1 MIGWVPV
8 FLVFVAE
15 VEEQLVGS
23 GAWPVGWSIIGV
35 TNCID
40 FAGISCLRLS
50 PSCTGCRRGR
60 VAKWWFVITPVV
72 FSNLMDDWRPV
83 LASDHFYVLLKRMY
97 AISLYHSDECIYSG
111 SRGQIEIFCPGDLA
125 IFGVVFFTI
134 VYAFFVGTNYCD
146 LFYDCNSFRSLGEV
160 CSWGWVSSAFLKV
173 VGLGHGVEHYCWPV
187 TVVTVF
193 L

>member
-72 FSNLMDDWRPV
+72 FSNLMDDWRPF
-83 LASDHFYVLLKRMY
+83 LASGKCYVLWKKMY
-97 AISLYHSDECIYSG
+97 AISLYRYDVCIYSG
-111 SRGQIEIFCPGDLA
+111 SREQIEIFVRETSRFLTLYFSPQFLPSRRELSWSFLRLQQFWESGR
-125 IFGVVFFTI
+125 VF
-134 VYAFFVGTNYCD
+134 
-146 LFYDCNSFRSLGEV
+146 
-160 CSWGWVSSAFLKV
+160 CSWGWVSSCLFSGRWLRSWSWDC
-173 VGLGHGVEHYCWPV
+173 CWPV
-187 TVVTVF
+187 TIVTVF